1 MLSWRR
7 ATVGSNEWLA
17 RFILRKEHIRS
28 DGTIKPDPF
37 IPYKYVELSVTRHIG
52 LSENEIWDAGKIV
65 AAQIEKPLL
74 GRADAKTKLFQ
85 KNNLSVKAA
94 PVKGNRNHGNVIG
107 WPTDKQSQK
116 EIALLLLKD
125 GEVSFSPLPD
135 QH

>member
-1 MLSWRR
+1 
-7 ATVGSNEWLA
+7 
-17 RFILRKEHIRS
+17 
-28 DGTIKPDPF
+28 
-37 IPYKYVELSVTRHIG
+37 VEISVTRHIG

-94 PVKGNRNHGNVIG
+94 PVKGNRNHANVIG
-107 WPTDKQSQK
+107 WPRDKQSQK

-125 GEVSFSPLPD
+125 GEVSFPPLPD
-135 QH
+135 